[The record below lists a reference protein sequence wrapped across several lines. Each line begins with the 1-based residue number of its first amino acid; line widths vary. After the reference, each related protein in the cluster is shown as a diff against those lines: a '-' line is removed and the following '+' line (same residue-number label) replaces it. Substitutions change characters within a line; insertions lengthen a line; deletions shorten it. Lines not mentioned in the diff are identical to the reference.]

1 MSTNRKEDFSKFV
14 TGRSARDWVG
24 GFLLVGVQVG
34 LLGSLLVVWQYHI
47 DTDPEVVG
55 LHFLVLVSG
64 YLVAAAAADW
74 LLERT
79 SIRSVSLTSCA
90 VGFGGLL
97 SLSFLAPPIPIEWR
111 LLGVAFVGAAGGL
124 LMTSLLYAIEPF
136 YKEVPA
142 AAVNLAG
149 MMFGLGCL
157 VATMIV
163 ALTYYAGSVR
173 IQAGLLAVIPA
184 IYFVVY
190 LLNRDP
196 MARQPVRSRQTLS
209 TSRDTL
215 RDLRSVAGVLFTL
228 LLFFQFGNEW
238 AIAGW
243 LPLFL
248 IHRLGS
254 NPETAIWALAL
265 YFGALMLGRI
275 FAQALL
281 PRVNHRKLLIGSIVL
296 AMIGYLALSFT
307 DSMLGALTAV
317 AVIGAGFAPIYPLIA
332 EKLDNRFAFQPRVY
346 NGVFAMAIT
355 GGMSAPWLLGY
366 VAAALGMRYVML
378 VPALGS
384 TIVLIL
390 ALLIMLE
397 SYLMGGAKQNSAGEP
412 MTPAGQR

>member
-14 TGRSARDWVG
+14 TGQSARAWVG
-24 GFLLVGVQVG
+24 GFLLIGVLVG

-47 DTDPEVVG
+47 DTDPEIVG

-64 YLVAAAAADW
+64 YLVAAAAAES

-79 SIRSVSLTSCA
+79 SIRSVSLLSCA

-97 SLSFLAPPIPIEWR
+97 SLSFLAPPVLIGWR

-149 MMFGLGCL
+149 IMFGLGCL

-163 ALTYYAGSVR
+163 ALTYYARSVR
-173 IQAGLLAVIPA
+173 IQPGLLAVIPA
-184 IYFVVY
+184 VYFVVY

-196 MARQPVRSRQTLS
+196 IARQPIRSNTSSS
-209 TSRDTL
+209 TRDTL

-254 NPETAIWALAL
+254 NPETAIWALGL

-281 PRVNHRKLLIGSIVL
+281 LRVNHRKLLIGSIVL

-317 AVIGAGFAPIYPLIA
+317 AVIGAGFAPIYPLVA

-346 NGVFAMAIT
+346 NGVFALAIT

-397 SYLMGGAKQNSAGEP
+397 AYLMGSAKQNSAEEP
-412 MTPAGQR
+412 LTPAGQQ